1 MGTSGESKN
10 LARWNAKYPKAL
22 TMPSMDQAAIF
33 SNVIGC
39 ICKVLVTAINARQL
53 RPADDG
59 LSSASMENEREGP
72 SLLARALGG
81 TLACHWA
88 WVELSSS
95 HNHGKSQILYWHTT
109 AERLDEGRACS

>member
-33 SNVIGC
+33 SNVISC

-53 RPADDG
+53 KPADDG
-59 LSSASMENEREGP
+59 LSSASMENERERRPLPFGQ
-72 SLLARALGG
+72 SSGWNAGLGVG
-81 TLACHWA
+81 GAHQQ
-88 WVELSSS
+88 S
-95 HNHGKSQILYWHTT
+95 
-109 AERLDEGRACS
+109 

>member
-1 MGTSGESKN
+1 
-10 LARWNAKYPKAL
+10 
-22 TMPSMDQAAIF
+22 MPSMEQAAIF
-33 SNVIGC
+33 SNVISC

-81 TLACHWA
+81 TLAWA
-88 WVELSSS
+88 WVELTSS

-109 AERLDEGRACS
+109 AETR